1 MKPCLCFR
9 IVAGRAVP
17 KDVPILNSGTH
28 EYVVFPKG
36 LLSIIKVHT
45 LKERKIPWILQV
57 GPNLL
62 A

>member
-1 MKPCLCFR
+1 M
-9 IVAGRAVP
+9 AGRAVP

-28 EYVVFPKG
+28 EYVVFPKA
-36 LLSIIKVHT
+36 LSGIIKVHT
-45 LKERKIPWILQV
+45 LKKRKISWILLV